1 MAKVKEVQENKFS
14 KEALLKSKRFINN
27 RDLLNTL
34 LENDKEYSI
43 SEVEEKIKEFL
54 EGVVK

>member
-14 KEALLKSKRFINN
+14 KEALLKSKRFVNN

-34 LENDKEYSI
+34 LKNDVEYSI
-43 SEVEEKIKEFL
+43 SEAEEKIKEFL
-54 EGVVK
+54 EGEVK